1 MAAYC
6 SSSENVKVYAIK
18 GKLVKATINLF
29 CLPFA
34 GGNKYSYQKYLE
46 KAPSFLNII
55 PMEYP
60 GRGARI
66 KEALISDVDALV
78 TDLYNQ
84 IQKNIGLADY
94 AIYGHSMGG
103 LIGYLLTRKLV
114 ENNHKLPLHLFITG
128 TSGPSAESRSSKN
141 RHLLP
146 KEEFIQELK
155 DLDGIPDEILQ
166 NEDLL
171 GYIEPILRSDFKTC
185 ETYQYKEHDPL
196 NIPFTVITGTDENME
211 IEDIHLWQKETE
223 CVVDF
228 RQIPGK
234 HFFIFKYPRV
244 IVDIVSK
251 KLSVHTKAYQL

>member
-1 MAAYC
+1 M
-6 SSSENVKVYAIK
+6 
-18 GKLVKATINLF
+18 KATINLF

-34 GGNKYSYQKYLE
+34 GGNKYSYQKYNE

-60 GRGARI
+60 GRGARM
-66 KEALISDVDALV
+66 KESLISDAEVLVD
-78 TDLYNQ
+78 DLYNQ
-84 IQKNIGLADY
+84 IRKSGDQIEY

-103 LIGYLLTRKLV
+103 LIGYLVARKLID
-114 ENNHKLPLHLFITG
+114 NNHRPPLHLFITG
-128 TSGPSAESRSSKN
+128 TCGPSSPSRSSKN

-155 DLDGIPDEILQ
+155 NLDGIPDEILQ

-171 GYIEPILRSDFKTC
+171 SYIEPILRADFKTC
-185 ETYQYKEHDPL
+185 ETYKYGDYPPL
-196 NIPFTVITGTDENME
+196 NLPFTVITGTDEEMDLV
-211 IEDIHLWQKETE
+211 DIHLWQKETE
-223 CVVDF
+223 CPVDF

-244 IVDIVSK
+244 VVDIISK